1 MTQVLA
7 RIPMAGPDPMDFQLM
22 GNSLEVWLTAF
33 AVSLAS
39 LLLLSLARRVLSRRV
54 SAIAARTET
63 RMDDYAASILASS
76 KLFFFL
82 ALSVYVGAQPLR
94 LPPLA
99 VTWIDTLAVISLIV
113 QIGVWSDSLLRL
125 WLRHYQERLD
135 EDPGRV
141 TTMKAATVVVR
152 IVLFSI
158 VVLLALDHVP
168 GVQVTALIASLG
180 IGGVAVALATQNV
193 LTDLFASLVI
203 SLDQP
208 FVPGDFIVVDDKMG
222 TVERVG
228 LKTTLVR
235 SLSGEQLIFSNSD
248 LLKCRIRNYKRM
260 AERRIAFSIGVTY
273 QTPHEKVAAIPSII
287 REIVQS
293 QAKARFDRA
302 HFKEFGD
309 SSLNFEA
316 VYWVEVPDYGVY
328 MDVQQAINLALFGRF
343 ALEGIE
349 FAYPTQ
355 TLFVERES

>member
-1 MTQVLA
+1 MTQLPA
-7 RIPMAGPDPMDFQLM
+7 QPPIANAALTDFQLL
-22 GNSLEVWLTAF
+22 GNSLGVWLTAF

-63 RMDDYAASILASS
+63 RLDDYAASILASS

-82 ALSVYVGAQPLR
+82 ALSVYVGARPLR
-94 LPPLA
+94 LPPLV

-125 WLRHYQERLD
+125 WLRHYQERLE

-141 TTMKAATVVVR
+141 TTMKAATVVAR

-158 VVLLALDHVP
+158 VVLLALDNIP

-208 FVPGDFIVVDDKMG
+208 FVPGDYIVVDDKMG

-248 LLKCRIRNYKRM
+248 LLKSRIRNYKRM

-273 QTPHEKVAAIPSII
+273 QTPLEKLAAIPAIV

-293 QAKARFDRA
+293 QDNARFDRA
-302 HFKEFGD
+302 HLKELGD
-309 SSLNFEA
+309 SSLKFEV
-316 VYWVEVPDYGVY
+316 VYWVDVPDYGVY